1 MKRSIG
7 IGLLVA
13 VVCSLAA
20 TAAWA
25 ARQGNQRGVAQT
37 KRDRVRLAIC
47 QSSSEGSQVVTG
59 AATANV
65 APTAIQRR
73 IQDRDRLSYPGNGRL
88 TQEQKRANY
97 LAQKAAAKA
106 AYQARKA
113 AAQAA
118 YQAQRQTRTQ
128 TRTQDPANCPYDCSG
143 DRQRDQDRDRLHDQ
157 DRDRLRDGR

>member
-13 VVCSLAA
+13 AVCSLAA

-47 QSSSEGSQVVTG
+47 QSSSEGSQAVTG

-73 IQDRDRLSYPGNGRL
+73 VQNRDRLSYPGNGRL

-118 YQAQRQTRTQ
+118 YQARRR

-157 DRDRLRDGR
+157 DRNRLWDGR